1 MRKMKDIFIIGS
13 KGIPAQYG
21 GYETFVDELVTRKVS
36 DQIRYHVAC
45 MTFNKE
51 TKNYTYNGARCHEI
65 HVPDIG
71 GPKAIL
77 YDLKALNWAL
87 DEIKKNNLK
96 NGVVYILACR
106 IGPFIH
112 KYISKFH
119 KFGFEVWVNPDG
131 HEWLRAKWSKPVRK
145 YWKISEQGMVKN
157 ADLLICDSK
166 NIEKYIQDEY
176 KQYLPNTTFIAYGA
190 DVQTSKLNLDSP
202 KAKEWFNKNKI
213 KPNEYFLIV
222 GRFVPEN
229 NYETMI
235 REFIASKVKK
245 DLVIITNVEKNSFYE
260 SLQEKTHFEKDL
272 RIKFVGTVYDK
283 DLLKLIRE
291 NAYGYL
297 HGHSVGGTN
306 PSLLEA
312 LGSTRLNLLYDIG
325 FNKEV
330 AEDGAVYWNTRKGNL
345 KDLLEKTVD
354 FDEDTIDSFDRK
366 SKQRI
371 IDEYSWKKIVNS
383 YEDVFLKG
391 VK

>member
-1 MRKMKDIFIIGS
+1 MKDIFIIGS

-190 DVQTSKLNLDSP
+190 DVQTSELNLDSP

-235 REFIASKVKK
+235 REFMASKVKK

>member
-1 MRKMKDIFIIGS
+1 MKDIFIIGS

-51 TKNYTYNGARCHEI
+51 TKNYTYNGTRCHEI

-235 REFIASKVKK
+235 REFMASKVKK

>member
-190 DVQTSKLNLDSP
+190 DVQTSELNLDSP

-235 REFIASKVKK
+235 REFMASKVKK

-283 DLLKLIRE
+283 DLLKLIRK